1 MDLATYS
8 RHLNESMSD
17 CTEFAVNE
25 FFEMS
30 RASEKGQGL
39 KAASHGVKG
48 ALGAGLVAYGIIEL
62 LSVALGGRD

>member
-1 MDLATYS
+1 
-8 RHLNESMSD
+8 MSD